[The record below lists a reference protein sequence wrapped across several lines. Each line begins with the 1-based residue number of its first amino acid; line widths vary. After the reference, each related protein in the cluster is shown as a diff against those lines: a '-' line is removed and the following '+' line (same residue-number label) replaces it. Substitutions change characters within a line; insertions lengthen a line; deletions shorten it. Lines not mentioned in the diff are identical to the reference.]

1 MKGFDQSAQYDMRKS
16 TFMMSNGKP
25 SFKTPATTASN
36 GYRFVGKMDQSAANW
51 QAYASGYSKSNRQ
64 RLVAQ

>member
-1 MKGFDQSAQYDMRKS
+1 MKGVDQSAQYDMRKS

-51 QAYASGYSKSNRQ
+51 
-64 RLVAQ
+64 